1 MTQVDLLRYLVTSQL
16 VARIQTG
23 HWMPPARVVTATHV
37 WLESHRVECE
47 WLDRIR
53 IAMAALGLAGEIY
66 DVAAAGEGPG
76 LAEGLL
82 ADEGSPQM
90 AALRARCEH
99 YLQRLTRS
107 D

>member
-23 HWMPPARVVTATHV
+23 RWMPPDRIVAATRL
-37 WLESHRVECE
+37 WLDSHRVECE

-53 IAMAALGLAGEIY
+53 IAMAARGLANEIY
-66 DVAAAGEGPG
+66 DVATSGSGPG
-76 LAEGLL
+76 LADGLL

-90 AALRARCEH
+90 EALRARCEH
-99 YLQRLTRS
+99 YLQRLHR

>member
-23 HWMPPARVVTATHV
+23 RWMPPDRVVNATHG
-37 WLESHRVECE
+37 WLSGHRVECD

-53 IAMAALGLAGEIY
+53 IAMAARGLAGEIY
-66 DVAAAGEGPG
+66 EVATSGQHPG
-76 LAEGLL
+76 FVDGLL
-82 ADEGSPQM
+82 ADEHSPQM

-99 YLQRLTRS
+99 YLQRLLRS
-107 D
+107 H